1 MKEMKKYRKPEIK
14 VLSFVSGEAISA
26 GSLDDWLSTQ
36 PDLGTDPGIANAIE
50 TYDVTSILQ

>member
-26 GSLDDWLSTQ
+26 GSLDDWLSEY
-36 PDLGTDPGIANAIE
+36 PDLQNDAGLTDAIQ
-50 TYDVTSILQ
+50 TYDVSSIM